1 MRHIGLFLAF
11 IAIPFLN
18 TYAAET
24 KDKFVLV
31 IDAGHGGKDPGAV
44 NGKNQEKKINL
55 DVALRMGQLI
65 EQKHKDVKVIF
76 TRKTDVFVELYKRAE
91 IANKAN
97 ADMFIS
103 IHTNSAKATAAR
115 GAETYLLGIE
125 ENRTSA
131 NLDVAMAENEVI
143 LLENDYD
150 AHYEGYDPN
159 SPESMIIFEFMQN
172 EHQKESLK
180 MASLVQ
186 NQMTGFAHRPD
197 RGVHQAGYLVL
208 WKSAMPSIL
217 VELGFISNADECRY
231 LTSKDGTEKM
241 AQSLVRAFD
250 QYLEYYN
257 QELSKAVQYGEDKG
271 NSVTQP
277 SVRTGEKNES
287 DNQNSPAVKETGV
300 STSNPSAK
308 IYRIQFMA
316 VREKLDKNDKRLA
329 GLPDV
334 SYTENNGIIKYTCGE
349 TTDYDQAKNILKEVR
364 KRYPDAFIINSGK

>member
-1 MRHIGLFLAF
+1 MKHIGLLLAF
-11 IAIPFLN
+11 IAIPFLY
-18 TYAAET
+18 TQAAEP
-24 KDKFVLV
+24 KDKFILV
-31 IDAGHGGKDPGAV
+31 IDAGHGGKDPGAT

-65 EQKHKDVKVIF
+65 EQKHKDVKVIY

-103 IHTNSAKATAAR
+103 IHTNAAKATSAR

-131 NLDVAMAENEVI
+131 NLDVAKAENEVI
-143 LLENDYD
+143 LLESDRD

-159 SPESMIIFEFMQN
+159 SPESMIIFEFIQN

-186 NQMTGFAHRPD
+186 DQMTSFARRPD

-208 WKSAMPSIL
+208 WKNAMPSIL

-250 QYLEYYN
+250 QYLEYHY
-257 QELSKAVQYGEDKG
+257 QEIAKAVQYGEDTGKTTALSEALTAAASEPTVQSEPKTT
-271 NSVTQP
+271 NSGSPVT
-277 SVRTGEKNES
+277 VYK
-287 DNQNSPAVKETGV
+287 
-300 STSNPSAK
+300 
-308 IYRIQFMA
+308 IQFMA
-316 VREKLDKNDKRLA
+316 VRQKLGMNDKRLA

-334 SYTENNGIIKYTCGE
+334 SCTDNGEIIK
-349 TTDYDQAKNILKEVR
+349 
-364 KRYPDAFIINSGK
+364 